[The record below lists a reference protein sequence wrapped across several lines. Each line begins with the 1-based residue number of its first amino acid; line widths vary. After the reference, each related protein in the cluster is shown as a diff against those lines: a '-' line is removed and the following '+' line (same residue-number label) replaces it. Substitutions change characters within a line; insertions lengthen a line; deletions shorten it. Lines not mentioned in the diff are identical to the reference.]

1 MTEQEHNAHTQAVL
15 VTGGTGFAGR
25 HLLRALLDL
34 GYTNLHTTH
43 YGKNGRALPEVCSDP
58 HVHVHQLDLTNAAA
72 VSDFIA
78 QAQPV
83 QIYHLASIAAV
94 GKSFEQAE
102 SLMNNNIILQ
112 LHLLNAVKEH
122 AAQARV
128 LIVGS
133 AEEYGR
139 VPQEYQDK
147 KIDESC
153 PFNPVNPYAVTK
165 VTQDLLAQ
173 AFFFSYKL
181 NIVRA
186 RPFNHIGEGQTDE
199 FVVPT
204 FASQIAAIEQ
214 GKQDVI
220 KVGNLS
226 SVRDFTDV
234 KDMVRA
240 YITIMEKGATGEV
253 YNIGRGQGWKIREIL
268 DMLLGLST
276 KNVPV
281 EVDTTRLRP
290 SDVAYFVADN
300 TKVSSLGWSPELP
313 IEHTL
318 ERILNE
324 WRTNV

>member
-1 MTEQEHNAHTQAVL
+1 MNMVDQNEQAVL

-25 HLLRALLDL
+25 HLLRALLDQ
-34 GYTNLHTTH
+34 GYTNVHTTH
-43 YGKNGRALPEVCSDP
+43 YGKSGRTLPEVCADP
-58 HVHVHQLDLTNAAA
+58 HIHVHQLDLTNATA
-72 VSDFIA
+72 VGEFIS
-78 QAQPV
+78 QLQPS

-102 SLMNNNIILQ
+102 SLMNNNIMLQ
-112 LHLLNAVKEH
+112 LHLLNAVKDH
-122 AAQARV
+122 APAARV
-128 LIVGS
+128 LIIGS

-139 VPQEYQDK
+139 VPEQYQEK
-147 KIDESC
+147 KIDELC

-173 AFFFSYKL
+173 AFYFSYQL

-199 FVVPT
+199 FVVPA

-214 GKQDVI
+214 GKQEVI

-226 SVRDFTDV
+226 SIRDFTDV

-240 YITIMEKGATGEV
+240 YVTIMEKGVTGEV

-268 DMLLGLST
+268 DMLLAHST
-276 KNVPV
+276 HQVPV
-281 EVDTTRLRP
+281 EVDTARLRP

-300 TKVSSLGWSPELP
+300 TKVSSLGWSPKLP

-324 WRTNV
+324 WRENV